1 MKVAVSPVNF
11 LANSLGFSPEKL
23 KNLPFEAVQN
33 DFTPEQLTQIN
44 QLAEIIKAKP
54 EMTLLLE
61 QFVNVQQ
68 SKVQLADFY
77 VKRNYY
83 LQQHPEKSQTTLLPI
98 DYSKIMEIDTK
109 EHSISSIMSEPRSVR
124 TKKRLIWMTN
134 FFHWPTRL
142 N

>member
-83 LQQHPEKSQTTLLPI
+83 LQQHPEKSQTTLI
-98 DYSKIMEIDTK
+98 TD
-109 EHSISSIMSEPRSVR
+109 
-124 TKKRLIWMTN
+124 RLQ
-134 FFHWPTRL
+134 
-142 N
+142 